1 MTSNRYTER
10 PLRRQ
15 LAELT
20 DRATDDELT
29 PPETYV
35 KLREAMTRL
44 SLRTDTYA
52 SSSITSGGHA
62 RRRVS
67 EKGLPM
73 TEVIES
79 NTRTAFQVCDGLFA
93 SQQMDP
99 TETIEAV
106 ALGYIPHWSQSDYME
121 FWLATMAGL
130 PATGHGVSQAIDT
143 FQSDF
148 RTRRQQAIDD
158 GKLDMDMYNS
168 SAQSVEV
175 RANHYFAHAHLF
187 ADTVLD
193 SAIENEPIRRLVGV
207 VDPGMSLG
215 AQTEK
220 LFASRME
227 AQLFRVAIARTGLTP
242 TEESAPLQLVEDS
255 QLIARLG
262 GSVFDLKPRELMML
276 VPQDEQ

>member
-1 MTSNRYTER
+1 MTSNRYPER
-10 PLRRQ
+10 PFRHQ

-20 DRATDDELT
+20 HLSTDDELT
-29 PPETYV
+29 PSEAYV
-35 KLREAMTRL
+35 KLREAMAQL

-67 EKGLPM
+67 DTGLPM
-73 TEVIES
+73 SEVIES

-99 TETIEAV
+99 AETIEAV

-130 PATGHGVSQAIDT
+130 PATGHGVSRAVDT
-143 FQSDF
+143 FQADF
-148 RTRRQQAIDD
+148 MARRQQAIDN
-158 GKLDMDMYNS
+158 GRLDMDIYNS
-168 SAQSVEV
+168 SAQAVET
-175 RANHYFAHAHLF
+175 RASHYFVHAHLF
-187 ADTVLD
+187 ADAVLE
-193 SAIENEPIRRLVGV
+193 SPTEIEPIRRLVGV

-227 AQLFRVAIARTGLTP
+227 AQLFRVAIARTGLEP
-242 TEESAPLQLVEDS
+242 TEKSAPLQLVEDS

-262 GSVFDLKPRELMML
+262 GSVFDLKPRELMVL